1 MPLFFASNA
10 LYPIDMMPTWLQA
23 ISLLN
28 PLSYQV
34 DALRNFM
41 ITNEATS
48 FGLLLD
54 FWVGLFVFVL
64 LVAIATKTYP
74 KILY

>member
-1 MPLFFASNA
+1 
-10 LYPIDMMPTWLQA
+10 MMPKWLQ
-23 ISLLN
+23 IVSLLN

-54 FWVGLFVFVL
+54 FGVGILAFTI
-64 LVAIATKTYP
+64 LVVIATKTYP